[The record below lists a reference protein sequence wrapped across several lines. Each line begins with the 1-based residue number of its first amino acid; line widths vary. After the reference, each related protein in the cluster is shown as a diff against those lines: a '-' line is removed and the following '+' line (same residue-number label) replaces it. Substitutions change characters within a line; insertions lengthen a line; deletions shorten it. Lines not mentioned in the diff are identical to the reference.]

1 MQKGESLTRASRC
14 KLGASKTG
22 GHQQTNCAPMI
33 HSATHGKRGGHDGL
47 DVSLLES
54 VINGDEAAL
63 RVLFTRHNVRIYRFV
78 LRLTGNRSIAEEI
91 VSDVFL
97 EVWRHA
103 ARFEMKSQ
111 VSTWLLAIARNKA
124 LAILRH
130 RSELCNADFPLT
142 IEDPADN
149 PEQLLDRQDRS
160 TTLQFCLKQLSP
172 AHREVIDLVYYHEKS
187 VGEAAEIVGIPANT
201 VKTRMHYARSRMAIL
216 LKQAGIDGE

>member
-1 MQKGESLTRASRC
+1 VWGADQKVVNFEQILFANGRMLYLIEAPAQRARAFNSTFLTGTPPGVRFPRSEVERKESLMQKGESLTRASRC

-22 GHQQTNCAPMI
+22 GRQQTNCAPKI
-33 HSATHGKRGGHDGL
+33 HSATYRERGRHDGL

-63 RVLFTRHNVRIYRFV
+63 RVLFTRHGVRIYRFV

-103 ARFEMKSQ
+103 ARFGMKSQ

-124 LAILRH
+124 LAILRR
-130 RSELCNADFPLT
+130 RSDSQLCNVDFPLQSKIQLT
-142 IEDPADN
+142 I
-149 PEQLLDRQDRS
+149 QS
-160 TTLQFCLKQLSP
+160 SC
-172 AHREVIDLVYYHEKS
+172 
-187 VGEAAEIVGIPANT
+187 
-201 VKTRMHYARSRMAIL
+201 
-216 LKQAGIDGE
+216 

>member
-1 MQKGESLTRASRC
+1 
-14 KLGASKTG
+14 
-22 GHQQTNCAPMI
+22 
-33 HSATHGKRGGHDGL
+33 
-47 DVSLLES
+47 LLES

-63 RVLFTRHNVRIYRFV
+63 RILFTRHNVRIYRFV

-130 RSELCNADFPLT
+130 RSESQLGNADFPLT

-160 TTLQFCLKQLSP
+160 TTFQFCLKQLSP

-187 VGEAAEIVGIPANT
+187 VGEVAEIVGIPAST

-216 LKQAGIDGE
+216 LKQAGVDRASPISP

>member
-1 MQKGESLTRASRC
+1 M
-14 KLGASKTG
+14 
-22 GHQQTNCAPMI
+22 QTNCAPKI
-33 HSATHGKRGGHDGL
+33 YSATHGERGRRDGL
-47 DVSLLES
+47 DVSLLEF

-63 RVLFTRHNVRIYRFV
+63 RILFTRHNVRIYRFV

-130 RSELCNADFPLT
+130 RSELQLGNADFPLT
-142 IEDPADN
+142 IEDPAYN

-160 TTLQFCLKQLSP
+160 TTFQFCLKQLSP

-187 VGEAAEIVGIPANT
+187 VGEVAEIVGIPAST

-216 LKQAGIDGE
+216 LKQAGIDRASPISP

>member
-1 MQKGESLTRASRC
+1 M
-14 KLGASKTG
+14 
-22 GHQQTNCAPMI
+22 QTNCAPKI
-33 HSATHGKRGGHDGL
+33 HLATHGERGRRDGL

-54 VINGDEAAL
+54 VINGEEAAL
-63 RVLFTRHNVRIYRFV
+63 RILFTRHNVRIYRFV

-130 RSELCNADFPLT
+130 RSESQLGNADFPLT
-142 IEDPADN
+142 IEDPAYN

-160 TTLQFCLKQLSP
+160 TTFQFCLKQLSP

-187 VGEAAEIVGIPANT
+187 VGEVAEIVGIPAST

-216 LKQAGIDGE
+216 LKQAGIDRASPISP